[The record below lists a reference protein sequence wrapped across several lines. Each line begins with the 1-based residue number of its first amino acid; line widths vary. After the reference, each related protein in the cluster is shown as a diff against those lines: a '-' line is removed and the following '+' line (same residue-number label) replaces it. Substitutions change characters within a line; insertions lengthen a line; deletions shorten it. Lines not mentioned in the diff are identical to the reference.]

1 MPPRAP
7 GRFHEYNN
15 ESLPNYIPGKTVL
28 QVKRGGQWVNAV
40 FTGFEE
46 RNGKVLLYTY
56 YKGKEAFCVYG
67 GNLINDA
74 LPDDCSDEQAII
86 AKNDLA
92 GRSTARNEILDYLK
106 NERGVSCL
114 VHFTPIDNLNSIFKN
129 GIAPRIYF
137 EDGDDIV
144 VTDSVRYDNHLE
156 CSCFSLSYPNYQMF
170 EVKRRWTHRKYAVLI
185 VDIDALSDGNVD
197 AVYFLPVNAAYR
209 EVRWNITDYNQLQDV
224 KNMFAEE
231 LTYQNRTVLRN
242 DLNIPDEYTTCPQ
255 AEVMVDGIIPSEYIR
270 ELHFYDE
277 RTFYDAAKVITKLP
291 DATVVKC
298 CSKYFLQRKDSA
310 FW

>member
-1 MPPRAP
+1 M
-7 GRFHEYNN
+7 
-15 ESLPNYIPGKTVL
+15 
-28 QVKRGGQWVNAV
+28 QVKRDGQWVNAV

-46 RNGKVLLYTY
+46 RNGKVLVYTY
-56 YKGKEAFCVYG
+56 HKGKEAFCIYG
-67 GNLINDA
+67 GSLLKGA
-74 LPDDCSDEQAII
+74 LPDDYSDDQTIK
-86 AKNDLA
+86 AKNDLS

-106 NERGVSCL
+106 HERGVNSL
-114 VHFTPIDNLNSIFKN
+114 LHFTPVDNLNSIFKN

-156 CSCFSLSYPNYQMF
+156 CSCFSLSFPNYQMF

-197 AVYFLPVNAAYR
+197 TVYFLPVNASYR
-209 EVRWNITDYNQLQDV
+209 EVRWNITDYDQLQDA

-231 LTYQNRTVLRN
+231 LTYQNRTVFRN
-242 DLNIPDEYTTCPQ
+242 GLEIPDEYTTCPQ
-255 AEVMVDGIIPSEYIR
+255 AEVMVDGIIPAEYIR

-277 RTFYDAAKVITKLP
+277 RTFYEAAKSITKLP
-291 DATVVKC
+291 DDTVVKC
-298 CSKYFLQRKDSA
+298 SRKYFLQRKDSA